1 MFHFLPPTET
11 VTSLCMMEGG
21 ERVQPGEDVP
31 RGLSLLSWVIICG
44 VPYFS
49 EFLSYFSSVFL
60 AAVT

>member
-1 MFHFLPPTET
+1 
-11 VTSLCMMEGG
+11 MMEGG

-31 RGLSLLSWVIICG
+31 HGLSLLSWVIICG